1 MRKLNI
7 RRRNTMYQ
15 AREELEREVLAQ
27 YRAMMH
33 RFKAGSGGAWMEIDL
48 TIAQLRTL
56 LVLAEEGPL
65 VIGQIAQRLGIG
77 LSTGG
82 HLVDRLVQAGL
93 AERKEDSGD
102 RRRTLARLT
111 PKGEDLHA
119 RLLSGVQQM
128 QTWLHELDEDNLAAF
143 LQGLRAI
150 NRLVNQKC
158 SALPQPGIGRPLD
171 STILSKD

>member
-1 MRKLNI
+1 M
-7 RRRNTMYQ
+7 TQ
-15 AREELEREVLAQ
+15 TREELEREVVTQFQTFSRTL
-27 YRAMMH
+27 
-33 RFKAGSGGAWMEIDL
+33 KATAGTVWMEIDL

-93 AERKEDSGD
+93 AERAEDAGD

-111 PKGEDLHA
+111 PKGEDLYA
-119 RLLSGVQQM
+119 RLLNHPLQM
-128 QTWLHELDEDNLAAF
+128 QTLIQQLDEADLAAL
-143 LQGLRAI
+143 LQGLHALNRSVERESRAD
-150 NRLVNQKC
+150 RLQ
-158 SALPQPGIGRPLD
+158 
-171 STILSKD
+171 

>member
-1 MRKLNI
+1 MFQ
-7 RRRNTMYQ
+7 T
-15 AREELEREVLAQ
+15 REEQEHEVLAQ

-33 RFKAGSGGAWMEIDL
+33 RFKASSGGAWMEIDL
-48 TIAQLRTL
+48 TLPQLRTL
-56 LVLAEEGPL
+56 LILAEEGPL

-93 AERKEDSGD
+93 AERTEDSED

-111 PKGEDLHA
+111 PKGEELHA
-119 RLLSGVQQM
+119 RLLNPVQHM
-128 QTWLHELDEDNLAAF
+128 QNLIQKLDEDDLAAL

-150 NRLVNQKC
+150 NRVVVEESRAGSIC
-158 SALPQPGIGRPLD
+158 E
-171 STILSKD
+171 

>member
-1 MRKLNI
+1 
-7 RRRNTMYQ
+7 MYQ

-33 RFKAGSGGAWMEIDL
+33 RFKVSSGGAWMEIDL
-48 TIAQLRTL
+48 TLPQLRTL
-56 LVLAEEGPL
+56 LILAEEGPL

-93 AERKEDSGD
+93 AERMEDSED

-111 PKGEDLHA
+111 PKGEELHA
-119 RLLSGVQQM
+119 RLLNRVQHIQM
-128 QTWLHELDEDNLAAF
+128 LIQKLDEDDLAAL
-143 LQGLRAI
+143 LQGLRAL
-150 NRLVNQKC
+150 NRVVDDE
-158 SALPQPGIGRPLD
+158 SRPGSICE
-171 STILSKD
+171 